1 MREVCTTFPPPGSGG
16 SLSGANSAA
25 SAASKLEDR
34 HSSTDPAS
42 ARASTLWDLVVLLW
56 HASGNACQFL
66 LAGLSGRH
74 SGDTCGAGAAA
85 LDTALVGP
93 LMKPG

>member
-42 ARASTLWDLVVLLW
+42 ALASTLSGLVVLLW
-56 HASGNACQFL
+56 HASGNACHFF
-66 LAGLSGRH
+66 AGLYGRH

-85 LDTALVGP
+85 LDTALQAR
-93 LMKPG
+93 